1 MGLKGAVLWIFDS
14 KMGNKCTIMK
24 RCSNGIKRGS
34 ALDFRQQDGQQMYN
48 NEKMFD
54 FLYFSEE

>member
-1 MGLKGAVLWIFDS
+1 ME
-14 KMGNKCTIMK
+14 
-24 RCSNGIKRGS
+24 RYGIKRGS

-54 FLYFSEE
+54 FLYFSEDNEKMFDFLYFSEE

>member
-24 RCSNGIKRGS
+24 RCSIFSIFQRNSFGNK
-34 ALDFRQQDGQQMYN
+34 A
-48 NEKMFD
+48 EKH
-54 FLYFSEE
+54 YFYR